1 MENDVE
7 LRRCD
12 LLARK
17 LPEMEQWV
25 NENCADIPAAR
36 WENTYICHQ
45 VQRRKSGEPMELETM
60 DYIRAMT
67 YAVLSNSMGWRC
79 IAQDVDLQTGRLR
92 NVDKALEARM
102 DDGQDLS
109 AAFEENQVR
118 FRFKKRQIPAV
129 EENFQYFNNNAANL
143 PAKYAKM
150 SANGTDFWPLV
161 QAIAHGKP
169 EDGYKLAQIGPAL
182 ACEYLRNL
190 GYDIPKPDR
199 HLCRLL
205 GSERLQFF
213 NQPMP
218 DAEEVYNL
226 VRRVANRSKSNYGP
240 AQADYILWSYCAI
253 GYGNMCNGKNRACK
267 DCYLSDLCAQK

>member
-1 MENDVE
+1 MENDVD
-7 LRRCD
+7 LHRCD

-25 NENCADIPAAR
+25 NERCADIPAAR

-67 YAVLSNSMGWRC
+67 YAILSNSMDWRC
-79 IAQDVDLQTGRLR
+79 VAQDVDLQTGRLR
-92 NVDKALEARM
+92 NVDKALKVYL
-102 DDGQDLS
+102 DNKQDLS
-109 AAFEENQVR
+109 AAFERNQVR

-129 EENFQYFNNNAANL
+129 EENFQCFNNNAADL

-150 SANGTDFWPLV
+150 SADGTDFWPLV
-161 QAIAHGKP
+161 QAIANGKP
-169 EDGYKLAQIGPAL
+169 EDGYKLAQIGLAL

-218 DAEEVYNL
+218 ELEEVYNL

-267 DCYLSDLCAQK
+267 DCCLSDLCAQK

>member
-1 MENDVE
+1 MENDVD
-7 LRRCD
+7 LHRCD

-25 NENCADIPAAR
+25 NERCADDPAAR

-67 YAVLSNSMGWRC
+67 YAILSNSTNWCR
-79 IAQDVDLQTGRLR
+79 IAHDADPQTGRLR
-92 NVDKALEARM
+92 NVDKALKARV
-102 DDGQDLS
+102 DNEQDLS
-109 AAFEENQVR
+109 AAFEENRVR

-129 EENFQYFNNNAANL
+129 EANIRSLKKAADL

-150 SANGTDFWPLV
+150 SANGADFWPLV
-161 QAIAHGKP
+161 QAIANGKP

-213 NQPMP
+213 NQPIP
-218 DAEEVYNL
+218 ELEEVYNL
-226 VRRVANRSKSNYGP
+226 VRRVANSSKSNYGP

-267 DCYLSDLCAQK
+267 NCCLSDLCAQK

>member
-1 MENDVE
+1 MENDVD

-25 NENCADIPAAR
+25 NEKCADIPAAR

-45 VQRRKSGEPMELETM
+45 VQRRKSGETMELETM

-67 YAVLSNSMGWRC
+67 YAILSNSMDWRC
-79 IAQDVDLQTGRLR
+79 VAQDVDLQTERLR
-92 NVDKALEARM
+92 NVDKALKVYL
-102 DDGQDLS
+102 DNKQDLS
-109 AAFEENQVR
+109 VAFEENQVR

-129 EENFQYFNNNAANL
+129 EENFRYFDNNAVDL

-150 SANGTDFWPLV
+150 SADGTDFWPLV

-199 HLCRLL
+199 HLRRLL

-218 DAEEVYNL
+218 EFEEVYNL
-226 VRRVANRSKSNYGP
+226 VRCVADRSKSNYGP

-253 GYGNMCNGKNRACK
+253 SYGNMCNGKNRACK
-267 DCYLSDLCAQK
+267 DCCLSDLCAQK

>member
-1 MENDVE
+1 MENDVD

-25 NENCADIPAAR
+25 NKKCADIPAAR

-67 YAVLSNSMGWRC
+67 YAMLSNSMDWRC
-79 IAQDVDLQTGRLR
+79 VAHDADPQTGRLR
-92 NVDKALEARM
+92 NVDKALEAHL
-102 DDGQDLS
+102 DNKQDLS
-109 AAFEENQVR
+109 VAFERNQVC

-129 EENFQYFNNNAANL
+129 EENFRYFDNNAADL

-150 SANGTDFWPLV
+150 SADGTDFWPLV

-169 EDGYKLAQIGPAL
+169 EDEYKLAQIGPAL

-218 DAEEVYNL
+218 GLEEVYNL
-226 VRRVANRSKSNYGP
+226 VRRVANSSKSNYGP

-253 GYGNMCNGKNRACK
+253 SYGNMCNGKNRACK
-267 DCYLSDLCAQK
+267 NCCLSDLCAQK

>member
-1 MENDVE
+1 MENDVD

-25 NENCADIPAAR
+25 NENCADDPAAR

-67 YAVLSNSMGWRC
+67 YAILSNSMDWRC
-79 IAQDVDLQTGRLR
+79 VAHDADPQTGRLR
-92 NVDKALEARM
+92 NVDKALKVYL
-102 DDGQDLS
+102 DNKQDLS

-118 FRFKKRQIPAV
+118 FRFKNRQIPAV
-129 EENFQYFNNNAANL
+129 KENIGCFDNAAEL
-143 PAKYAKM
+143 SAKYAKM
-150 SANGTDFWPLV
+150 SANGADFWPLV
-161 QAIAHGKP
+161 QAIANGKP

-190 GYDIPKPDR
+190 GYDISKPDR

-218 DAEEVYNL
+218 ELEEVYNL
-226 VRRVANRSKSNYGP
+226 VCRVANSSKSNYGP

-253 GYGNMCNGKNRACK
+253 GYGDMCNGKSRACK
-267 DCYLSDLCAQK
+267 DCCLSDLCAQK

>member
-1 MENDVE
+1 MENDVD

-25 NENCADIPAAR
+25 NENCADDPAAR

-67 YAVLSNSMGWRC
+67 YAILSNSTNWCR
-79 IAQDVDLQTGRLR
+79 IAHDADPQTGRLR
-92 NVDKALEARM
+92 NVDKALKARV
-102 DDGQDLS
+102 DNEQDLS
-109 AAFEENQVR
+109 AAFEENRVR

-129 EENFQYFNNNAANL
+129 EANIRSLKKAADL
-143 PAKYAKM
+143 PAKYVKM
-150 SANGTDFWPLV
+150 SANGADFWPLV
-161 QAIAHGKP
+161 QAIANGKP

-213 NQPMP
+213 NQPIP
-218 DAEEVYNL
+218 ESEEVYNL
-226 VRRVANRSKSNYGP
+226 VRRVANSSKSNYGP

-267 DCYLSDLCAQK
+267 DCCLSDLCAQK

>member
-1 MENDVE
+1 MENDVD

-25 NENCADIPAAR
+25 NENCADDPAAR

-67 YAVLSNSMGWRC
+67 YAILSNSTNWCR
-79 IAQDVDLQTGRLR
+79 IAHDADPQTGRLR
-92 NVDKALEARM
+92 NVDKALKARV
-102 DDGQDLS
+102 DNEQDLS
-109 AAFEENQVR
+109 AAFEENRVR

-129 EENFQYFNNNAANL
+129 EANIRSLKKAADL

-150 SANGTDFWPLV
+150 SANGADFWPLV
-161 QAIAHGKP
+161 QAIANGKP

-213 NQPMP
+213 NQPIP
-218 DAEEVYNL
+218 ESEEVYNL
-226 VRRVANRSKSNYGP
+226 VRHVANSSKSNYGP

-267 DCYLSDLCAQK
+267 NCCLSDLCAQK

>member
-1 MENDVE
+1 MENDVD

-17 LPEMEQWV
+17 LPEMDQWV
-25 NENCADIPAAR
+25 NERCADIPAAR

-67 YAVLSNSMGWRC
+67 YAILSNSTNWCR
-79 IAQDVDLQTGRLR
+79 IAHDADPQTGRLR
-92 NVDKALEARM
+92 NVDKALKARV
-102 DDGQDLS
+102 DNEQDLS
-109 AAFEENQVR
+109 AAFEENRVR

-129 EENFQYFNNNAANL
+129 EANIRSLKKAADL

-150 SANGTDFWPLV
+150 SANGADFWPLV
-161 QAIAHGKP
+161 QAIANGKP

-213 NQPMP
+213 NQPIP
-218 DAEEVYNL
+218 ESEEVYNL
-226 VRRVANRSKSNYGP
+226 VRRVANSSKSNYGP

-267 DCYLSDLCAQK
+267 DCCLSDLCAQK

>member
-1 MENDVE
+1 MENDVD

-12 LLARK
+12 LLAKK

-25 NENCADIPAAR
+25 NKRCADDPAAR

-67 YAVLSNSMGWRC
+67 YAILSNSTNWRC
-79 IAQDVDLQTGRLR
+79 VAYDADPQTGRLR
-92 NVDKALEARM
+92 NVDKALEAHVVN
-102 DDGQDLS
+102 DQDLS
-109 AAFEENQVR
+109 VVFEENQVR

-129 EENFQYFNNNAANL
+129 EANIRYFEKAADL

-199 HLCRLL
+199 HLYRLL

-218 DAEEVYNL
+218 EFEEVYNL
-226 VRRVANRSKSNYGP
+226 VRRVADRSKSNYGP

-253 GYGNMCNGKNRACK
+253 SYGNMCNGKNRACK
-267 DCYLSDLCAQK
+267 DCCLSDLCAQK

>member
-1 MENDVE
+1 MENDVD

-12 LLARK
+12 LLAKK

-25 NENCADIPAAR
+25 NKKCADIPAAR

-67 YAVLSNSMGWRC
+67 YAMLSNSMDWRC
-79 IAQDVDLQTGRLR
+79 VADDVDPQTGRLR
-92 NVDKALEARM
+92 NVDKALKARVVN
-102 DDGQDLS
+102 DQDLPV
-109 AAFEENQVR
+109 AFEVNHVR

-129 EENFQYFNNNAANL
+129 EANIRYFEKAADL

-150 SANGTDFWPLV
+150 SANGADFWPLV

-218 DAEEVYNL
+218 ELEEVYNL
-226 VRRVANRSKSNYGP
+226 VRRVANSSKSNYGP

-267 DCYLSDLCAQK
+267 DCCLSDLCAQK

>member
-1 MENDVE
+1 MD

-25 NENCADIPAAR
+25 NEKCAGDPAAR

-67 YAVLSNSMGWRC
+67 YAILSNSMDWRC
-79 IAQDVDLQTGRLR
+79 VAHDADPQTGRLR
-92 NVDKALEARM
+92 NVDKALEARVVNE
-102 DDGQDLS
+102 QDLS
-109 AAFEENQVR
+109 VAFEENQVR
-118 FRFKKRQIPAV
+118 FRFKKRQTSAV
-129 EENFQYFNNNAANL
+129 EANIRRLKKAADL

-150 SANGTDFWPLV
+150 SADGADFWPLV

-218 DAEEVYNL
+218 ELEEVYNL
-226 VRRVANRSKSNYGP
+226 VRRVANSSKSNYGP

-267 DCYLSDLCAQK
+267 DCCLSDLCAQK

>member
-1 MENDVE
+1 MENDVD

-25 NENCADIPAAR
+25 NERCADIPAAR

-67 YAVLSNSMGWRC
+67 YAILSNSTNWCR
-79 IAQDVDLQTGRLR
+79 IAHDADPQTWRLR
-92 NVDKALEARM
+92 NVDKALKARV
-102 DDGQDLS
+102 DNEQDLS
-109 AAFEENQVR
+109 AAFEENRVR

-129 EENFQYFNNNAANL
+129 EANIRSLKKAADL

-150 SANGTDFWPLV
+150 SANGADFWPLV
-161 QAIAHGKP
+161 QAIANGKP

-213 NQPMP
+213 NQPIP
-218 DAEEVYNL
+218 ESEEVYNL
-226 VRRVANRSKSNYGP
+226 VRRVANSSKSNYGP

-267 DCYLSDLCAQK
+267 DCCLSDLCAQK

>member
-1 MENDVE
+1 MENNAE

-25 NENCADIPAAR
+25 NEKCADIPAAR

-67 YAVLSNSMGWRC
+67 YAILSNSMDWHC
-79 IAQDVDLQTGRLR
+79 VSHNADPQTGRLR
-92 NVDKALEARM
+92 NVDKALKARVVN
-102 DDGQDLS
+102 DQDLS
-109 AAFEENQVR
+109 VAFERNQVC

-129 EENFQYFNNNAANL
+129 EENIGRLKKAAEL
-143 PAKYAKM
+143 SAKYAKM
-150 SANGTDFWPLV
+150 SANGADFWPLV

-169 EDGYKLAQIGPAL
+169 EEGYKLAQIGPAL

-199 HLCRLL
+199 HLRHLL

-218 DAEEVYNL
+218 ESEEVYNL
-226 VRRVANRSKSNYGP
+226 VRCVANSSKSNYGP

-267 DCYLSDLCAQK
+267 DCCLSDLCAQK

>member
-1 MENDVE
+1 MENDVD

-12 LLARK
+12 LLAKK

-25 NENCADIPAAR
+25 NEKCADIPAAR

-67 YAVLSNSMGWRC
+67 YAILSNSMNWRC
-79 IAQDVDLQTGRLR
+79 VAHDADPQTGRLR
-92 NVDKALEARM
+92 NVDKALKARVVN
-102 DDGQDLS
+102 DTDLS
-109 AAFEENQVR
+109 VAFEENQVR

-129 EENFQYFNNNAANL
+129 KENIGRLKEAAEL
-143 PAKYAKM
+143 SAKYAKM

-161 QAIAHGKP
+161 QAIANGKP

-199 HLCRLL
+199 HLCRML

-218 DAEEVYNL
+218 ELEEVYNL
-226 VRRVANRSKSNYGP
+226 VRRVANSSKSNYGP
-240 AQADYILWSYCAI
+240 GQADYILWSYCAI
-253 GYGNMCNGKNRACK
+253 GYGNMCNGKNRACE
-267 DCYLSDLCAQK
+267 DCCLSDLCAQK

>member
-1 MENDVE
+1 MENDVD

-25 NENCADIPAAR
+25 NERCADIPAAR

-67 YAVLSNSMGWRC
+67 YAILSNSTNWCR
-79 IAQDVDLQTGRLR
+79 IAHDADPQTGRLR
-92 NVDKALEARM
+92 NVDKALKARV
-102 DDGQDLS
+102 DNEQDLS
-109 AAFEENQVR
+109 AAFEENRVR

-129 EENFQYFNNNAANL
+129 EANIRSLKKAADL

-150 SANGTDFWPLV
+150 SANGADFWPLV
-161 QAIAHGKP
+161 QAIANGKP

-190 GYDIPKPDR
+190 GYDIHKPDR

-213 NQPMP
+213 NQPIP
-218 DAEEVYNL
+218 ESEEVYNL
-226 VRRVANRSKSNYGP
+226 VRRVANSSKSNYGP

-267 DCYLSDLCAQK
+267 DCCLSDLCAQK

>member
-1 MENDVE
+1 MENDVD

-17 LPEMEQWV
+17 LPEMEQWI
-25 NENCADIPAAR
+25 NEKCADDPAAR

-67 YAVLSNSMGWRC
+67 YAILSNSMDWRC
-79 IAQDVDLQTGRLR
+79 VAHEADPQTGRLR
-92 NVDKALEARM
+92 NVDKALEARV
-102 DDGQDLS
+102 DNEQDLS
-109 AAFEENQVR
+109 VAFEENQVR

-129 EENFQYFNNNAANL
+129 EANIRRLNEAADL
-143 PAKYAKM
+143 SAKYAKM
-150 SANGTDFWPLV
+150 SANGADFWPLV
-161 QAIAHGKP
+161 QAIANGKP
-169 EDGYKLAQIGPAL
+169 EDGYKLAQIGSAL

-218 DAEEVYNL
+218 ESEEVYNL
-226 VRRVANRSKSNYGP
+226 VRRVADRSKSNYGP

-267 DCYLSDLCAQK
+267 NCCLSDLCAQK

>member
-1 MENDVE
+1 MENDVD

-25 NENCADIPAAR
+25 NERCADIPAAR

-67 YAVLSNSMGWRC
+67 YAILSNSTNWCR
-79 IAQDVDLQTGRLR
+79 IAHDADPQTGRLR
-92 NVDKALEARM
+92 NVDKALKARV
-102 DDGQDLS
+102 DNEQDLS
-109 AAFEENQVR
+109 AAFEENRVR

-129 EENFQYFNNNAANL
+129 EANIRSLKKAADL

-150 SANGTDFWPLV
+150 SANGADFWPLV
-161 QAIAHGKP
+161 QAIANGKP
-169 EDGYKLAQIGPAL
+169 EDGYKLTQIGPAL

-213 NQPMP
+213 NQPIP
-218 DAEEVYNL
+218 ESEEVYNL
-226 VRRVANRSKSNYGP
+226 VRRVANSSKSNYGP

-267 DCYLSDLCAQK
+267 DCCLSDLCAQK

>member
-1 MENDVE
+1 MENDVD

-25 NENCADIPAAR
+25 NERCADIPAAR

-67 YAVLSNSMGWRC
+67 YAILSNSTNWCR
-79 IAQDVDLQTGRLR
+79 IAHDADPQTGRLR
-92 NVDKALEARM
+92 NVDKALKARV
-102 DDGQDLS
+102 DNEQDLS
-109 AAFEENQVR
+109 AAFEENRVR

-129 EENFQYFNNNAANL
+129 EANIRSLKKAADL
-143 PAKYAKM
+143 PAKYTKM
-150 SANGTDFWPLV
+150 SANGADFWPLV
-161 QAIAHGKP
+161 QAIANGKP

-213 NQPMP
+213 NQPIP
-218 DAEEVYNL
+218 ESEEVYNL
-226 VRRVANRSKSNYGP
+226 VRRVANSSKSNYGP

-267 DCYLSDLCAQK
+267 DCCLSDLCAQK

>member
-1 MENDVE
+1 MENDVD

-25 NENCADIPAAR
+25 NKKCADIPAAR

-67 YAVLSNSMGWRC
+67 YAILSNSMDWRC
-79 IAQDVDLQTGRLR
+79 IAHDVDLRTGRLR
-92 NVDKALEARM
+92 NVDKALKVYL
-102 DDGQDLS
+102 DNKQDLS

-129 EENFQYFNNNAANL
+129 KENIECFDNAAEL
-143 PAKYAKM
+143 SAKYAKM
-150 SANGTDFWPLV
+150 SADGTDFWPLV
-161 QAIAHGKP
+161 QAIANGKP
-169 EDGYKLAQIGPAL
+169 EDGYKLVQIGPAL

-218 DAEEVYNL
+218 ELEEVYNL
-226 VRRVANRSKSNYGP
+226 VRRVANSSKSNYGP

-253 GYGNMCNGKNRACK
+253 GYGDMCNGKNRACK
-267 DCYLSDLCAQK
+267 DCCLSDLCAQK

>member
-1 MENDVE
+1 MENNAE

-25 NENCADIPAAR
+25 NEKCADIPAAR

-45 VQRRKSGEPMELETM
+45 VQRRKSGETMELETM

-67 YAVLSNSMGWRC
+67 YAILSNSMDWRC
-79 IAQDVDLQTGRLR
+79 VADDVDLQTGRLR
-92 NVDKALEARM
+92 NVDKAL
-102 DDGQDLS
+102 
-109 AAFEENQVR
+109 AAFEENRVR

-129 EENFQYFNNNAANL
+129 EANIRSLKKAADL

-150 SANGTDFWPLV
+150 SANGADFWPLV
-161 QAIAHGKP
+161 QAIANGKP

-213 NQPMP
+213 NQPIP
-218 DAEEVYNL
+218 ELEEVYNL
-226 VRRVANRSKSNYGP
+226 VRRVANSSKSNYGP

-267 DCYLSDLCAQK
+267 NCCLSDLCAQK

>member
-1 MENDVE
+1 MGNDVD

-12 LLARK
+12 LLAKK

-25 NENCADIPAAR
+25 NEKCADFPAAR

-67 YAVLSNSMGWRC
+67 YAILSNSMDWRC
-79 IAQDVDLQTGRLR
+79 VAHDADPQTGRLR
-92 NVDKALEARM
+92 NVDKALEVHVVNE
-102 DDGQDLS
+102 QDLS
-109 AAFEENQVR
+109 VAFEENQVR

-129 EENFQYFNNNAANL
+129 EKNIGRFDHAAEL
-143 PAKYAKM
+143 SAKYAKM

-190 GYDIPKPDR
+190 GCDIPKPDR

-218 DAEEVYNL
+218 ESEEVYNL
-226 VRRVANRSKSNYGP
+226 VRCVANSSKSNYGP

-267 DCYLSDLCAQK
+267 DCCLSDLCAQK

>member
-1 MENDVE
+1 MGNDVD

-12 LLARK
+12 LLAKK
-17 LPEMEQWV
+17 LPEMEQWI
-25 NENCADIPAAR
+25 NEECADFPAAR

-45 VQRRKSGEPMELETM
+45 VQRRKSGEPMEPDTM

-67 YAVLSNSMGWRC
+67 YAILSNSTNWCRV
-79 IAQDVDLQTGRLR
+79 AQDVDLQTGRLR
-92 NVDKALEARM
+92 NVDKALEAHL
-102 DDGQDLS
+102 DNKQDLS
-109 AAFEENQVR
+109 VAFEVNQVR

-129 EENFQYFNNNAANL
+129 EENIGRFDHAAEL
-143 PAKYAKM
+143 SAKYAKM
-150 SANGTDFWPLV
+150 SANGADFWPLV

-218 DAEEVYNL
+218 EFEEVYNL
-226 VRRVANRSKSNYGP
+226 VRCVADRSKSNYGP

-253 GYGNMCNGKNRACK
+253 SYGNMCNGKNRACK
-267 DCYLSDLCAQK
+267 DCCLSDLCAQK

>member
-1 MENDVE
+1 MENDVD

-25 NENCADIPAAR
+25 NERCADIPAAR

-67 YAVLSNSMGWRC
+67 YAILSNSTNWCR
-79 IAQDVDLQTGRLR
+79 IAHDADPQTGRLR
-92 NVDKALEARM
+92 NVDKALKARV
-102 DDGQDLS
+102 DNEQDLS
-109 AAFEENQVR
+109 AAFGENRVR

-129 EENFQYFNNNAANL
+129 EANIRSLKKAADL

-150 SANGTDFWPLV
+150 SANGADFWPLV
-161 QAIAHGKP
+161 QAIANGKP

-213 NQPMP
+213 NQPIP
-218 DAEEVYNL
+218 ESEEVYNL
-226 VRRVANRSKSNYGP
+226 VRRVANSSKSNYGP

-267 DCYLSDLCAQK
+267 DCCLSDLCAQK